1 MFIFNSLDIILK
13 LNYHY
18 LKYSI
23 LELFKGDSVMTIG
36 DRIRKFRDIKNIST
50 YKLSEMTGIPQSTI
64 SKLENGRRKSDN
76 EVLSKIADALMI
88 SVERL
93 TGESVSSIIEDRI
106 EETGMTITEIATKAN
121 VPIYWL
127 MNIDSFVPG
136 EFGNENEIGYTWI
149 SQVAEVIGVSGSVLR
164 AALARQEMPVSNT
177 PIISPEEA
185 NFNNDSNYDPEP
197 EYELLMKFKKLNQ
210 IGKQEAIKRVE
221 ELTYV
226 NKYIDKNNITKIHN
240 LEKVAESTTE
250 YSDHLQLKAA
260 HEIEGATKED
270 KKHDEDIMND
280 ENF

>member
-1 MFIFNSLDIILK
+1 
-13 LNYHY
+13 
-18 LKYSI
+18 
-23 LELFKGDSVMTIG
+23 MTIG

-76 EVLSKIADALMI
+76 EMLSKIADALMI

-127 MNIDSFVPG
+127 MNIDSFIPG

-164 AALARQEMPVSNT
+164 AALARQEIPVFNT

-185 NFNNDSNYDPEP
+185 FLNNDSNYDPEP

-221 ELTYV
+221 ELTYI
-226 NKYIDKNNITKIHN
+226 NKYVDNNNITKIYNHA
-240 LEKVAESTTE
+240 KVAESAPE
-250 YSDHLQLKAA
+250 YSDHLQLNAA

-270 KKHDEDIMND
+270 KQHDEDIMND